1 MNTLQLYHPRRRS
14 IGLTALIDVVFILLL
29 LFMLSST
36 FNRWR
41 AIDFE
46 SSLTVTNETVDE
58 PQIVLLGETGS
69 LKLNNSDFSVANLD
83 QLTVNDARIFEM
95 GKPLLLLAAA
105 NTNVQMIVNAIER
118 LNMIGLQQVAF
129 VGTLPGET
137 D

>member
-1 MNTLQLYHPRRRS
+1 MNTLQLYHPRRRP

-29 LFMLSST
+29 FFMLSST

-46 SSLTVTNETVDE
+46 SSLTVTNKTVDE
-58 PQIVLLGETGS
+58 PQIVLLGETGN
-69 LKLNNSDFSVANLD
+69 LKLNNSDFSIVNLD
-83 QLTVNDARIFEM
+83 QLTVNDARIFDM
-95 GKPLLLLAAA
+95 DKPLMLLAAA

-118 LNMIGLQQVAF
+118 LNMIGLQQVVF
-129 VGTLPGET
+129 VGSFPSET